1 MRAKGESI
9 EKAELIIRP
18 GELLDTN
25 QELLTNYGITLS
37 GDLKGLEIVQ
47 IDVVQETM
55 NQGEN
60 FEDVWLNIEED
71 GEVISPDSTFAG
83 AGPNVKL
90 LHETEDTS
98 YESKVDFLSPARNRR
113 SCPTRTGFG
122 YANDSILTIRIFGY
136 RFNIRCG
143 EDCCARQWQCANGQ
157 CRWSCGRYTYTVRTN
172 HFICC
177 SISGRTVYPFPS
189 GNCAN
194 RFLCAA

>member
-1 MRAKGESI
+1 MRAEGELI
-9 EKAELIIRP
+9 EKAPLIIRP
-18 GELLDTN
+18 DELLDTN

-55 NQGEN
+55 NQGEE

-98 YESKVDFLSPARNRR
+98 YESKVDFLSPGGYRR

-157 CRWSCGRYTYTVRTN
+157 CCWSCGRYTYTVRTN